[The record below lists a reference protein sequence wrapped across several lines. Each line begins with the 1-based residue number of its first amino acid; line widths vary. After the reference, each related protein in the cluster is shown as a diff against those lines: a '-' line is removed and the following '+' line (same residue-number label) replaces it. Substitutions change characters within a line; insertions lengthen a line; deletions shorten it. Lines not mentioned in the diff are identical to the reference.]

1 MQRHLDYLSEIVA
14 PGLVSRLGI
23 SLPEGRGNH
32 LIVERKHVAR
42 TCEAGRQLHK
52 LEDRLYF
59 GSFQAVDIVDQ
70 HHDTLAGLLQHFF
83 DLLLQ
88 FVELHTSQGVA
99 DPRQGIARI
108 WQAHP
113 RDREGSQ
120 QQQST
125 VVLE

>member
-1 MQRHLDYLSEIVA
+1 M
-14 PGLVSRLGI
+14 SRLGI

-52 LEDRLYF
+52 LENRPYL

-70 HHDTLAGLLQHFF
+70 HQDTLAGQLQHFF

-88 FVELHTSQGVA
+88 FAELRTSQGVA
-99 DPRQGIARI
+99 DPRQDIARI
-108 WQAHP
+108 WQTHP
-113 RDREGSQ
+113 RDREGGQ

-125 VVLE
+125 VVPE